1 MVTISRNELRELLE
15 TCSDLT
21 LVEVLPAVSFLEYHL
36 PGAINVPLSDCFN
49 ERVLILVPE
58 RSQTI
63 VVYSLNFEC
72 RQSELATQCLL
83 ELGYQSVFDYEPG
96 KIDWRAAKL
105 PIEFGPS
112 IFEYYSQPDTFE
124 SVNDNPR
131 S

>member
-15 TCSDLT
+15 TCSGLT

-49 ERVLILVPE
+49 ERALILVPE

-112 IFEYYSQPDTFE
+112 ILEYYSQPDTFE
-124 SVNDNPR
+124 SVKDNPR